1 MKHHKIDIQFHMGTN
16 RKENADEFIEAYLA
30 LIEEELSGGAFTKKE
45 QCLILEEMIAICK
58 NSGEKA

>member
-1 MKHHKIDIQFHMGTN
+1 MKHHRIDIQCHMGTE
-16 RKENADEFIEAYLA
+16 RKENADKFIEFYLT
-30 LIEEELSGGAFTKKE
+30 LIEEELSGGAYTRKE